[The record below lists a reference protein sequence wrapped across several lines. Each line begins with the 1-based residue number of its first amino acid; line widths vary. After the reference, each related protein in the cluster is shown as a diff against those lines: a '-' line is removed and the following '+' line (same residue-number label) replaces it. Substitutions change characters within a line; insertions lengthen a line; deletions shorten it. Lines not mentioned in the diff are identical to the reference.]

1 MGLPEEIGLVGN
13 QVNSALCIFFA
24 PYILFEVPF
33 NIAMKKWSPRTWLS
47 ASITAFGIIMLC
59 QGFVQN
65 YHGLL
70 TTRFLLGLFETGIF
84 PGSFYLISFWYK
96 REESQMRFSIYW
108 STVICA
114 GAFGGLLASA
124 IANMDGLGGLSNWR
138 WVFILEGIC
147 TILIGVLAFF
157 SITDFPKE
165 AKWLSE
171 AERNF
176 ILAKTGQNEPH
187 TVPVT
192 LKDVANFFKK
202 PKHWIAAVMYF
213 CKSPNLPT
221 WKQAQTHPSQHF
233 SFLPTR

>member
-1 MGLPEEIGLVGN
+1 
-13 QVNSALCIFFA
+13 
-24 PYILFEVPF
+24 
-33 NIAMKKWSPRTWLS
+33 
-47 ASITAFGIIMLC
+47 
-59 QGFVQN
+59 
-65 YHGLL
+65 
-70 TTRFLLGLFETGIF
+70 
-84 PGSFYLISFWYK
+84 
-96 REESQMRFSIYW
+96 MRFSVYW

-213 CKSPNLPT
+213 CKSPNLLT
-221 WKQAQTHPSQHF
+221 RQQA
-233 SFLPTR
+233 